1 MTHAPFIPDGLTI
14 TTLSKTINWK
24 GHACTDYSGKP
35 TGNYIATFEF
45 TLEITLAGRTMQ
57 TPYSGGCLAFL
68 TDEVKRQIRE
78 SKDPD
83 AFHAQGAMEGYA
95 RRRGIG
101 IDKTAGIK
109 YIFAHSPIKPLDV
122 LYSLVSDTDVSGMDF
137 EEFCDSYGYD
147 TDSRKAHATWLK
159 TQELSR
165 SFRYVIGDEALMAQ
179 LVQAFKDY

>member
-24 GHACTDYSGKP
+24 GHACTDYNNKP
-35 TGNYIATFEF
+35 TGRHVPTIEF
-45 TLEITLAGRTMQ
+45 TLELALGGRVMQ
-57 TPYSGGCLAFL
+57 TPYSGGFLAFL

-78 SKDPD
+78 SKDPN
-83 AFHAQGAMEGYA
+83 AFHTQGVMEGYA

-101 IDKTAGIK
+101 IDETAGIEH
-109 YIFAHSPIKPLDV
+109 IFTRSEVKPLDV
-122 LYSLVSDTDVSGMDF
+122 LYSLVSDTEASGMDF

-159 TQELSR
+159 TQELGR
-165 SFRYVIGDEALMAQ
+165 SFRYVIGDETLMAQ
-179 LVQAFKDY
+179 LVQAFTDY